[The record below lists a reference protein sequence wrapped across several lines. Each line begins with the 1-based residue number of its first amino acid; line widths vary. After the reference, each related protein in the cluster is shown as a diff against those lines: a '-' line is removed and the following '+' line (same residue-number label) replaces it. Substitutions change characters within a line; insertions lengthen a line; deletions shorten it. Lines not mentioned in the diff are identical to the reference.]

1 VKKTKTRCFWCG
13 EDPLYIKYHDHEW
26 GRPIRDDHKLFEQ
39 LTLEGAQAGL
49 SWLTI
54 LRKRENYRK
63 AFAKFDPKKVA
74 RFKEAKIEKLIFN
87 QGIIRHRGKIVST
100 VNNAKIFLSMQ
111 KEYGSFSDWLW
122 NHARE
127 NKVKHHRQSTTSP
140 LAIKI
145 SKDLKKRGMKFVG
158 PSIMHAFLQAVG
170 VFSDHQPECWKFAKK
185 HPRPSPTL
193 KKLH

>member
-1 VKKTKTRCFWCG
+1 VKKNTRRCFWCG
-13 EDPLYIKYHDHEW
+13 DDPLYVKYHDHEW
-26 GRPIRDDHKLFEQ
+26 GEPVRDDPKLFEQ

-49 SWLTI
+49 SWLII

-63 AFAKFDPKKVA
+63 AFAQFNPKKVA
-74 RFKEAKIEKLIFN
+74 QFKKAKIDKLILDP
-87 QGIIRHRGKIVST
+87 GIVRHRGKIIST

-111 KEYGSFSDWLW
+111 KECGSFSEWLW

-127 NKVKHHRQSTTSP
+127 NKVKHNRQSTTSP

-170 VFSDHQPECWKFAKK
+170 VFSDHQRDCWKFGKK
-185 HPRPSPTL
+185 
-193 KKLH
+193 